1 MKLTFNELMRLLL
14 LVSGIVFFG
23 VGVWMIKDG
32 VAAEGSID
40 IRSAFLTGS
49 LKTGSAGL
57 FVAFFAFFM
66 ILTSVMFSH
75 RTSIPAPVPGQIFKS
90 RMRVFVPVILIL
102 WAIAVVMY
110 LIERNTAGSEQILF
124 GWLTAFFGVSAF
136 IFSIGTFVEYMEET
150 EAARKG

>member
-14 LVSGIVFFG
+14 MISGIAFFG

-32 VAAEGSID
+32 VAAEGTID

-75 RTSIPAPVPGQIFKS
+75 RTSIPVPVPGKIFKS
-90 RMRVFVPVILIL
+90 RMRVFVPVMLIL
-102 WAIAVVMY
+102 WTIAVAMY
-110 LIERNTAGSEQILF
+110 LIERITAGGEQILF

-136 IFSIGTFVEYMEET
+136 IFSIGTFAEYMEET
-150 EAARKG
+150 ESARKG